1 MQARWTAFARGDA
14 PSAPDAPAW
23 PTFTADGDDARATL
37 VIDRHDVVVSDLDGE
52 LRRAWGDNVLSFS

>member
-1 MQARWTAFARGDA
+1 
-14 PSAPDAPAW
+14 
-23 PTFTADGDDARATL
+23 